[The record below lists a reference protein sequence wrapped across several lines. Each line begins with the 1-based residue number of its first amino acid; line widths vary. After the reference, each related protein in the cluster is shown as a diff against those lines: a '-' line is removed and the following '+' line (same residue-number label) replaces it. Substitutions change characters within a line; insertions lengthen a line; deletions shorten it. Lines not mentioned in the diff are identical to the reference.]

1 MQSGCLEIQEPRLSS
16 GEEIHVFPWWD
27 ALGARG
33 LTFFSA
39 CLGVWRETAMGM
51 VLGTVWGVGL
61 NGHTQGSLACC
72 RVESKQCEIARPQ
85 ELACAPE
92 LPPTERSEGCC
103 TGGSLSFQRNRDRRP
118 RELVSG
124 NHLLGQFASV
134 RPVFH
139 LLTSGY

>member
-1 MQSGCLEIQEPRLSS
+1 MFGNSGAKTLLRRRNTCVP
-16 GEEIHVFPWWD
+16 
-27 ALGARG
+27 
-33 LTFFSA
+33 
-39 CLGVWRETAMGM
+39 M
-51 VLGTVWGVGL
+51 VGRPGHSGL
-61 NGHTQGSLACC
+61 NIFLCLHGSMEGKGYGNGVRDCVGGGVKWTHRRLACSM
-72 RVESKQCEIARPQ
+72 VESKQCEIARPQ

-118 RELVSG
+118 WGLVSG
-124 NHLLGQFASV
+124 NYLPGQFASV